1 MDQQLSGE
9 DINMAK
15 IVEGLFGLTPSQV
28 EQKQAMEQ
36 EKRATMLAG
45 LAQPNFAQLSYGIS
59 NLGYGL
65 GQMAGQLLGVEDP
78 ELTKAKDMSMIQAD
92 LRKTLTNEEMMNPE
106 IYFPHVVKALDEK
119 GYGTEASQLQAFGQQ
134 EILAYRKTQ
143 AEIARA
149 DRAEGIKNLTAL
161 KKAKLDL
168 KEAQAKLALDPTN
181 DLLKQ
186 DVADYQAAVD
196 KLTKDK
202 ELTLQQRVNKATAVL
217 ADKDATK
224 DEKED
229 AQDFINQVKASEEG
243 MTYDAEENRFKH
255 IKGSPKYNEA
265 KGQAVQ
271 QMKSAVGKL
280 PSLQKVSN
288 SIKKAIN
295 QVTPFTAGVGSL
307 LSVLPGTEAANL
319 QKTIDEIIANIG
331 FDRLQR
337 MREESPTGG
346 ALGQVAVKEL
356 KMLQATLGSL
366 DTRQSVGQLKDQLTL
381 VLNEYERAMGKVQ
394 EEVDVQ
400 YDLLKSEF
408 PEAALER
415 PNLLTIVEPIKPEKK
430 EKKDLKSFQS

>member
-15 IVEGLFGLTPSQV
+15 VIEGLFGLTPSQV
-28 EQKQAMEQ
+28 EQKQALEQ
-36 EKRATMLAG
+36 EQRATMLAG
-45 LAQPNFAQLSYGIS
+45 LAQPEFRQLSYGMS

-65 GQMAGQLLGVEDP
+65 GKVAGELLGVQDP

-92 LRKTLTNEEMMNPE
+92 IRQTMTEEDMMNPT
-106 IYFPHVVKALDEK
+106 IYFPRVVKALDEK
-119 GYGTEASQLQAFGQQ
+119 GYGTEASQLQALGQQ

-149 DRAEGIKNLTAL
+149 DRAEGVKNLTAL
-161 KKAKLDL
+161 KKAKIDL
-168 KEAQAKLALDPTN
+168 KQAQDKLDLDPTN
-181 DLLKQ
+181 ELLQQ
-186 DVADYQAAVD
+186 DVKDYQTAVD
-196 KLTKDK
+196 KLTKEK
-202 ELTLQQRVNKATAVL
+202 ELTLNERVNKASATL

-229 AQDFINQVKASEEG
+229 AQDFLNTVQASKEG
-243 MTYDAEENRFKH
+243 MAYDAEENRFKH

-265 KGQAVQ
+265 KGQAIQ
-271 QMKSAVGKL
+271 QMKSATGKL

-288 SIKKAIN
+288 SIKKAIK
-295 QVTPFTAGVGSL
+295 QVTPLTAGVGSY
-307 LSVLPGTEAANL
+307 LSVLRGTAATDL
-319 QKTIDEIIANIG
+319 QETINEIIANIG

-356 KMLQATLGSL
+356 EMLQATLGSL
-366 DTRQSVGQLKDQLTL
+366 DTGQKVGQLKDQLNL
-381 VLNEYERAMGKVQ
+381 ILKEYERAMSKVQ

-408 PEAALER
+408 PEAAIER
-415 PNLLTIVEPIKPEKK
+415 PDLLRKVEPMKSEKK
-430 EKKDLKSFQS
+430 DKKDLKSFQE

>member
-28 EQKQAMEQ
+28 EQKQALEQ
-36 EKRATMLAG
+36 EQRATMFAG
-45 LAQPNFAQLSYGIS
+45 LAQPEFRQLSYGMS

-65 GQMAGQLLGVEDP
+65 GKVAGELLGVQDP
-78 ELTKAKDMSMIQAD
+78 ELTKAKDMSMIQAEI
-92 LRKTLTNEEMMNPE
+92 RQTMTEEDMMNPT
-106 IYFPHVVKALDEK
+106 IYFPRVVKALDEK
-119 GYGTEASQLQAFGQQ
+119 GYGTEASQLQAVGQQ

-149 DRAEGIKNLTAL
+149 DRAEGVKNLTAL
-161 KKAKLDL
+161 KKAKIDL
-168 KEAQAKLALDPTN
+168 KQAQDKLDLDPTN
-181 DLLKQ
+181 ELLQQ
-186 DVADYQAAVD
+186 DVKDYQTAVD
-196 KLTKDK
+196 KLTKEK
-202 ELTLQQRVNKATAVL
+202 ELTLNERVNRASAIL

-229 AQDFINQVKASEEG
+229 AQDFLNTVEASKEG
-243 MTYDAEENRFKH
+243 MAYDAEENRFKH

-280 PSLQKVSN
+280 PGLQQVSDG
-288 SIKKAIN
+288 IKKAIE
-295 QVTPFTAGVGSL
+295 QTTPLSAGVGSL
-307 LSVLPGTEAANL
+307 LDIFPSSKAADL
-319 QKTIDEIIANIG
+319 KATIDEIIANIG

-356 KMLQATLGSL
+356 EMLQATLGSL
-366 DTRQSVGQLKDQLTL
+366 STRQSVGQLQRQLKDILT
-381 VLNEYERAMGKVQ
+381 EYERAMGEVQ
-394 EEVDVQ
+394 KEVDNQ
-400 YDLLKSEF
+400 YNLLKSEF
-408 PEAALER
+408 SDAAIER
-415 PNLLTIVEPIKPEKK
+415 PNLLRKVEPLKSEKK
-430 EKKDLKSFQS
+430 DKKDLKSFQE

>member
-1 MDQQLSGE
+1 
-9 DINMAK
+9 MAK

-36 EKRATMLAG
+36 EKRATMLAS
-45 LAQPNFAQLSYGIS
+45 LAQPGFGQLSYGIS

-181 DLLKQ
+181 ELLKQ
-186 DVADYQAAVD
+186 DVADYQSAVD

-265 KGQAVQ
+265 KGKAVQ

-295 QVTPFTAGVGSL
+295 QVTPFTTGVGSL
-307 LSVLPGTEAANL
+307 LSVLPGTDAANL

-337 MREESPTGG
+337 MRDESPTGG

-356 KMLQATLGSL
+356 EMLQATLGSL

-381 VLNEYERAMGKVQ
+381 VLNEYERAMSKVQ